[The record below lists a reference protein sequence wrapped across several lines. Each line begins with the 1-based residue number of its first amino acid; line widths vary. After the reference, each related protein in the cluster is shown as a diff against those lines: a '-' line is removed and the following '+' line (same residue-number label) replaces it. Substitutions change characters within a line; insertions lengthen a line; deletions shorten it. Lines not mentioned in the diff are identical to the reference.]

1 MLKVKMQLSLF
12 MPAINCEKQIHNLT
26 PGNWKRLFRAPTGCH
41 ANVGSC
47 PSSVSLEFWAS
58 LASEVPGAYG
68 DWRRGGSGG
77 SGRGGTQ
84 ERFQEQR
91 RYVFGYQANSR
102 TSFWAMCVGV
112 WFWFLSISILAFK
125 LKISLFVG
133 LAVGLLHIKQQ
144 KFSKILLMSNCCFP
158 VAVVVNDW
166 LAT

>member
-1 MLKVKMQLSLF
+1 MKSKSIIWLQVIEKDSSELQQVAMPMWDLVLALSAWSSGLLWPQRYQGL
-12 MPAINCEKQIHNLT
+12 MV
-26 PGNWKRLFRAPTGCH
+26 TGEEE
-41 ANVGSC
+41 AVGA
-47 PSSVSLEFWAS
+47 L
-58 LASEVPGAYG
+58 
-68 DWRRGGSGG
+68 
-77 SGRGGTQ
+77 GRGGTQ
-84 ERFQEQR
+84 EGFQEQR

-125 LKISLFVG
+125 LKMSLFVG

-144 KFSKILLMSNCCFP
+144 KFGKILLMSNCCFP